1 MDERVKFIKCFANY
15 ECDKPNTQVHID
27 HIENG
32 VDLVP
37 RDRGREVLYPS
48 KGLLPRGVKQGCFD
62 FFKAF
67 VYIDIEFEKWSI
79 MYIATCRV
87 PRKGLI
93 VHKFCPFNIVSVE
106 N

>member
-32 VDLVP
+32 VDHVP

-67 VYIDIEFEKWSI
+67 VYIDIDSKFGKMEYPVQCTLQGPSERINCTQVLSI
-79 MYIATCRV
+79 
-87 PRKGLI
+87 
-93 VHKFCPFNIVSVE
+93 
-106 N
+106 